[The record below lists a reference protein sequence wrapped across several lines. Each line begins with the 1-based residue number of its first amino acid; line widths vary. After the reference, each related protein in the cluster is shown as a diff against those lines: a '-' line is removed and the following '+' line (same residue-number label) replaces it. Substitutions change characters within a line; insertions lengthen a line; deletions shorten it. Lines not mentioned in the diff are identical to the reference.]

1 MNGLL
6 RLTLTLE
13 LLNRITVESNVKVMR
28 EKIKNDH
35 QFKRLLIVKQIL
47 LVVTTGNLKRT
58 VWIILIRLLGC

>member
-28 EKIKNDH
+28 EKVNDH
-35 QFKRLLIVKQIL
+35 QFKRFLIVKRIL
-47 LVVTTGNLKRT
+47 LVIIIGNLKRT
-58 VWIILIRLLGC
+58 VWIILIRMLGC

>member
-13 LLNRITVESNVKVMR
+13 LLNRITVESNVEVMR
-28 EKIKNDH
+28 EKVNDH

-47 LVVTTGNLKRT
+47 LVITTGNLKRT
-58 VWIILIRLLGC
+58 LWIILIRMLGC

>member
-28 EKIKNDH
+28 EKVNDH
-35 QFKRLLIVKQIL
+35 QFKRFLIVKQIL
-47 LVVTTGNLKRT
+47 LVITTGNLKRT
-58 VWIILIRLLGC
+58 LWIILIRMLGC

>member
-28 EKIKNDH
+28 EKVNDH
-35 QFKRLLIVKQIL
+35 QFNRLLIVKQIL
-47 LVVTTGNLKRT
+47 LVITIGNLKRT
-58 VWIILIRLLGC
+58 VWIILIRMLGC

>member
-28 EKIKNDH
+28 EKVNDH
-35 QFKRLLIVKQIL
+35 QFKRLLIVKRIL
-47 LVVTTGNLKRT
+47 LVIIIGNLKRT
-58 VWIILIRLLGC
+58 VWIILIRMLV

>member
-28 EKIKNDH
+28 EKVNDH
-35 QFKRLLIVKQIL
+35 QFNRLLIVKQIL
-47 LVVTTGNLKRT
+47 LVITTGNLKRT

>member
-28 EKIKNDH
+28 EKVNDH

-47 LVVTTGNLKRT
+47 LVITTGNLKRT
-58 VWIILIRLLGC
+58 VWIILIRMLGC

>member
-13 LLNRITVESNVKVMR
+13 LLNRITVESNVMVMR
-28 EKIKNDH
+28 EKVNDH

-58 VWIILIRLLGC
+58 VWMILIRMLGC

>member
-28 EKIKNDH
+28 EKVNDH
-35 QFKRLLIVKQIL
+35 QFKRLLIVKRIL
-47 LVVTTGNLKRT
+47 LVIIIGNLKRT
-58 VWIILIRLLGC
+58 VWIILIRMLVC

>member
-28 EKIKNDH
+28 EKVNDH
-35 QFKRLLIVKQIL
+35 QFNRLLIVKQIL
-47 LVVTTGNLKRT
+47 LVITTGNLKRT
-58 VWIILIRLLGC
+58 VWIILIRMLGC

>member
-28 EKIKNDH
+28 EKVNDH

-47 LVVTTGNLKRT
+47 LVITTGNLKRT
-58 VWIILIRLLGC
+58 LWIILIRMLGC

>member
-6 RLTLTLE
+6 RLKLILE

-28 EKIKNDH
+28 EKVNDH

-47 LVVTTGNLKRT
+47 LVITTGNLKRT
-58 VWIILIRLLGC
+58 VWIILIRMLGC

>member
-28 EKIKNDH
+28 EKVNDH

-58 VWIILIRLLGC
+58 VWMILIRMLGC

>member
-6 RLTLTLE
+6 RLTVTLE
-13 LLNRITVESNVKVMR
+13 LFNSITVESNVKVMR
-28 EKIKNDH
+28 EKVNDH
-35 QFKRLLIVKQIL
+35 QFNRLLIVKQIL